1 MGTKLNKFKP
11 LKTKLTQ
18 KNIKNK
24 KFRVVCVANYTILK
38 GLKYLIEAWINL
50 KLENAELILIGKLD
64 KEVQNQLKKYKLPK
78 NIKFLGFVDPLAHYQ
93 NSTIFVLPT
102 LTEGF
107 AKVVLEAM
115 SCGLPVITT
124 TNSGADSAIKQGK
137 EGFIIPIRDSKKIE
151 ETIQYFYNNPKK
163 TKEMNKLARKT
174 AMKYSWDRYSNS
186 LAKTINKLMK

>member
-1 MGTKLNKFKP
+1 M
-11 LKTKLTQ
+11 
-18 KNIKNK
+18 
-24 KFRVVCVANYTILK
+24 
-38 GLKYLIEAWINL
+38 
-50 KLENAELILIGKLD
+50 
-64 KEVQNQLKKYKLPK
+64 
-78 NIKFLGFVDPLAHYQ
+78 
-93 NSTIFVLPT
+93 LPT